1 MATRRLEGPGAA
13 PSPVM
18 YNPLIMTPEI
28 AASGDPQPAGM
39 SEASRLAGVFF
50 EPKKAFADIAARP
63 RWIVPLILMI
73 LMGIGITM
81 LYSQKGVM
89 RIAAEQQM
97 TNNAQFQQLPPDQRA
112 QRLESGMKIATI
124 LGYCVPIFIPLA
136 YLVMALVL
144 WAIVSGI
151 LSAPVRFGQVFAIV
165 TYAQLPGLLM
175 SILIVIVLQLKN
187 AADYNLQNP
196 LMFNPGAFMDP
207 QTSPKFVYSL
217 ASSLDLFTIWILLL
231 VATGL
236 GRRRGQE
243 AILRR
248 RPVRC
253 DAAVGRDYSRQGGV
267 RRTDRVAVIAPR
279 LLFLFLHAGLRRL
292 GCGDNLIR
300 LQLRY
305 VIVVVELH
313 GERCATLRHRGQI
326 ALVAQHFGHRS
337 LCANE
342 LRGALRIHSGN
353 PAAAAVEIAHE
364 ITRVFHWRLDL
375 HIHHR
380 FE

>member
-236 GRRRGQE
+236 K
-243 AILRR
+243 
-248 RPVRC
+248 
-253 DAAVGRDYSRQGGV
+253 AAAGKKLSFGGALFAV
-267 RRTDRVAVIAPR
+267 MLPWAVIILGKAA
-279 LLFLFLHAGLRRL
+279 FAGLT
-292 GCGDNLIR
+292 G
-300 LQLRY
+300 
-305 VIVVVELH
+305 
-313 GERCATLRHRGQI
+313 
-326 ALVAQHFGHRS
+326 
-337 LCANE
+337 
-342 LRGALRIHSGN
+342 
-353 PAAAAVEIAHE
+353 
-364 ITRVFHWRLDL
+364 
-375 HIHHR
+375 
-380 FE
+380 